1 MLEEVDLLLSGE
13 LLAVR
18 ILLLAV
24 LKLLVVVEVLAILDY
39 SELRSC
45 AVHGDLNVLAWLITG
60 SLDGVDDDLE
70 SVLDAV
76 ESRSEA
82 TFVTYSG
89 GETTL
94 LEELGEVVEDLSAP
108 TYSLLESRST
118 YGTDHE
124 LLESDR
130 SIGVSATIDDVHHWH
145 GESIGIAATD
155 VTIERH
161 AESLGSSLSHSEGN
175 AEDGIGTEVRLGWS
189 AVEGEHLL
197 VDSALLEYTAALES
211 RSDDVVDVGNSL
223 GGTLAEITALVAVAK
238 LESLVL
244 ASRCSRR
251 NSCAT
256 QYTIFKHYVNLNGW
270 IAT

>member
-13 LLAVR
+13 LLSVR
-18 ILLLAV
+18 ILLLAI

-39 SELRSC
+39 SELGSC
-45 AVHGDLNVLAWLITG
+45 AVHSDLNVLAWLIAG

-70 SVLDAV
+70 GILDAV
-76 ESRSEA
+76 ESGSEA

-94 LEELGEVVEDLSAP
+94 LEELGEVVEYLSAP
-108 TYSLLESRST
+108 TNCLLEGRST
-118 YGTDHE
+118 YRTNHE

-130 SIGVSATIDDVHHWH
+130 SIGVSATVDDVHHWH

-161 AESLGSSLSHSEGN
+161 AESLGSSLSYSEGN
-175 AEDGIGTEVRLGWS
+175 AEDGVGTEVRLGWS
-189 AVEGEHLL
+189 AVEGKHLL
-197 VDSALLEYTAALES
+197 VDSTLLEYAAALES
-211 RSDDVVDVGNSL
+211 GSDDVVDVGNSL
-223 GGTLAEITALVAVAK
+223 GCTLAEITALVAVAK

-244 ASRCSRR
+244 AGRCSRR